1 MSFDKIARAEI
12 TGKQGESTL
21 PTIQKLVGEAL
32 LKSEERFKTLFN
44 SHSAIQALL
53 DPDTGKVLDVNQKA
67 VEWYG
72 WSAEELKQMY
82 TRDINTLSQDE
93 IIQSLK
99 TVKTGQ
105 HNKFIGRHR
114 RADGSV
120 RDVEIYRNKIE
131 LDGKPVIHVIT
142 HDITEQK
149 EAEAELHRLT
159 RILMVT
165 DNCNQALIRTQDE
178 RELLQKI
185 CSIIVETGGYRM
197 AWVGYPVHDEAKSL
211 HPAAYAG
218 NTGDYL
224 KSITIS
230 WADDRYGQGPA
241 GTAIRT
247 GHPIAANNILTDPKF
262 EIWRT
267 EAIKHGYAAVLGL
280 PLAIDNTMPGALTI
294 YSEVPNTFNAVEIK
308 QLTSLADNLSYGIKM
323 LRSRDALKK
332 SEERFRNLFERNAA
346 IKILLD
352 PDTGNIV
359 DANQSAAD
367 FYGWSIAELR
377 QMNIAQINSL
387 TPSDIIKSNL
397 EKVRST
403 GNAKFSFRHI
413 IKDGSIRD
421 VEVFSTKINDGRKDL
436 LNTIINDVTDRKRF
450 EQVNAFRLRILQMAD
465 THSIEELL
473 MTTLDEAEAL
483 TESSIGFAFFVDE
496 DQNNLLLQTVS
507 TNTLQN
513 MCKAEGKGEH
523 YPLNKAGVWADAIRE
538 KKAVIHNDY
547 PSLENRHGLPEGHAE
562 IQREL
567 VIPVS
572 RDGKIVA
579 IVGVGNK
586 LTDYG
591 EKDIAWLEV
600 IADQVWDVVAK
611 KIAEEE
617 KNKLAAQLQHAAKM
631 EMIGQLAAGIA
642 HEINNPLNYIL
653 INEHNQESDFNDLQ
667 ELITQYRRIIETV
680 DTIPDVAE
688 EVMLLR
694 EKERKLDIDYLL
706 MNFPKTLEMTKHG
719 VERITAITRSMR
731 NYSFKNEKGGLML
744 FDINKAISE
753 SLVIAKTACRDVAT
767 VALHLEELPPV
778 MCDPSMINQVLL
790 NLIINSAHAIKSQKR
805 RSPGTIEIKTWAN
818 EENIFCSIAD
828 DGPGIPEEVRMRV
841 FEPFF
846 TTKELGKGTGLGL
859 SITYDIVVNKHQGS
873 ISAESLPDGG
883 SLFTFSL
890 PLKH

>member
-1 MSFDKIARAEI
+1 MSFDKIALTGI
-12 TGKQGESTL
+12 TGKQGQPPL
-21 PTIQKLVGEAL
+21 PAIQKLVEEAL

-99 TVKTGQ
+99 TVKAGQ
-105 HNKFIGRHR
+105 HNKFTGRHR

-149 EAEAELHRLT
+149 EAEAELHRVT

-178 RELLQKI
+178 LELLQKI

-197 AWVGYPVHDEAKSL
+197 AWVGYPLLDEAKSL

-218 NTGDYL
+218 ITGDYL

-230 WADDRYGQGPA
+230 WADDKYGQGPA

-247 GHPIAANNILTDPKF
+247 GQPIAANNILTDPEF

-267 EAIKHGYAAVLGL
+267 EALKHGYAAALGL
-280 PLAIDNTMPGALTI
+280 PLAIDNTVLGALTI
-294 YSEVPNTFNAVEIK
+294 YSEVPDTFNAFEIK
-308 QLTSLADNLSYGIKM
+308 QLTSLADNIAYGIKM

-352 PDTGNIV
+352 PETGNIV

-367 FYGWSIAELR
+367 FYGWSIDELR
-377 QMNIAQINSL
+377 KMNIAQINSI

-413 IKDGSIRD
+413 RKDGSIRD
-421 VEVFSTKINDGRKDL
+421 VEVFSTKINDGRNDL
-436 LNTIINDVTDRKRF
+436 LNAIINDVTDRKLY

-465 THSIEELL
+465 VHSIEELL
-473 MTTLDEAEAL
+473 MATLDEAETL
-483 TESSIGFAFFVDE
+483 TASSIGFAFFVDE
-496 DQNNLLLQTVS
+496 DQKNLLLQTVS

-513 MCKAEGKGEH
+513 MCKAEGKGQH
-523 YPLNKAGVWADAIRE
+523 YPLNKAGVWADAIRM

-562 IQREL
+562 IKREL
-567 VIPVS
+567 VIPVT

-579 IVGVGNK
+579 IFGVGNK
-586 LTDYG
+586 QNDYS
-591 EKDIAWLEV
+591 EKDIEWLEV
-600 IADQVWDVVAK
+600 ISNQVWDIVAK

-617 KNKLAAQLQHAAKM
+617 KKKLAAQLQHAAKM

-642 HEINNPLNYIL
+642 HEINNPLNYII

-667 ELITQYRRIIETV
+667 ELITHYRRIIEKV
-680 DTIPDVAE
+680 DAIPDVAE
-688 EVMLLR
+688 EVVRLR
-694 EKERKLDIDYLL
+694 EKEWELDVDYLL
-706 MNFPKTLEMTKHG
+706 DNIPKTLAMTKHG

-731 NYSFKNEKGGLML
+731 NYSFKNEKGDLML
-744 FDINKAISE
+744 FDINNAIRE
-753 SLVIAKTACRDVAT
+753 SLVIAKNECQDVAT
-767 VALHLEELPPV
+767 VVLHLEELPQV

-790 NLIINSAHAIKSQKR
+790 NLIINSVHAIKSQNR
-805 RSPGTIEIKTWAN
+805 ISPGTIEIKTWATS
-818 EENIFCSIAD
+818 ENVFCSITD
-828 DGPGIPEEVRMRV
+828 DGTGISEEVRMRV

-859 SITYDIVVNKHQGS
+859 SISYDIVVHKHQGS
-873 ISAESLPDGG
+873 ISAECLPEGG
-883 SLFTFSL
+883 SVFTFSL